1 MTQAQDARVI
11 LVGNELLK
19 GERRDAHLAFVGRA
33 MLASGMQVSTA
44 QVVGDDRVEIARV
57 IREQLRGAK
66 VLIVCGGLGP
76 THDDVTR
83 EGVADALGLPLEFS
97 EQHWKE
103 IQRIFQKFGRRADKS
118 NRQQAYFPKGAT
130 AIPNRRGTA
139 PGFAIERDGCF
150 IAVLPGPPQ
159 ELIPMMEKVV
169 LPRIGEMFN
178 KRPLFTEAFRT
189 AGVGES
195 AMTPHLQPI
204 LDRHDAFNVSSLPHI
219 GGVDIVITQKPDVVD
234 RERVKR
240 QAQTFEEEL
249 RRYLGAKLYAK
260 GSASLESVVGRSL
273 VESRATLA
281 IAESITGGLIGK
293 RFTDV
298 PGSSRYLLADVVAYS
313 NESKVT
319 FLGVSRKALEDHG
332 AVSEAVCREMA
343 QGIRRETG
351 ATWAIATTG
360 IAGPSGATEE
370 KPVGLAFYGVSWDG
384 GVEIRERVFPGNRED
399 VRERVAFATMLL
411 IYERLVG
418 ASGPTRS

>member
-1 MTQAQDARVI
+1 MAQAHDARVV

-33 MLASGMQVSTA
+33 MLATGMQVSTA
-44 QVVGDDRVEIARV
+44 QVVGDDRAEIARV

-83 EGVADALGLPLEFS
+83 EGVAAALGLPLEFS
-97 EQHWKE
+97 EEHWKE
-103 IQRIFQKFGRRADKS
+103 IQGVFQKFGRQAGES

-130 AIPNRRGTA
+130 AIPNLRGTA
-139 PGFAIERDGCF
+139 PGFAIERNDCF
-150 IAVLPGPPQ
+150 IVVLPGPPK

-169 LPRIGEMFN
+169 LPRIGQISN
-178 KRPLFTEAFRT
+178 KRQLYTEVFRT
-189 AGVGES
+189 TGVGES

-204 LDRHDAFNVSSLPHI
+204 LERHDAFNVSSLPHV
-219 GGVDIVITQKPDVVD
+219 GGVDIAITQKPDAAD
-234 RERVKR
+234 RERVER
-240 QAQTFEEEL
+240 QARTFEEEL
-249 RRYLGAKLYAK
+249 RRYLGPKLYAK
-260 GSASLESVVGRSL
+260 GSESLESVIGREL
-273 VESRATLA
+273 VDSGATLA

-319 FLGVSRKALEDHG
+319 LLGVSPKALEDHG
-332 AVSEAVCREMA
+332 AVSEITCREMA
-343 QGIRRETG
+343 EGIRRETG

-370 KPVGLAFYGVSWDG
+370 KPVGLAFYGVSWG
-384 GVEIRERVFPGNRED
+384 GGAEFRERVFPGNRED
-399 VRERVAFATMLL
+399 VRERVTFATLL
-411 IYERLVG
+411 LLHEQLVG
-418 ASGPTRS
+418 ANGPTRP